1 MDAATLANLELLC
14 GSEGTKEGSLLARI
28 ECGCATDAGR
38 RLLRRWISAPMIDAG
53 AIKRR
58 QDAVWAAV
66 DGACDV
72 ADAMD
77 AVTRSMRKGPDLERA
92 VGRARGA
99 KNASIGAVLPP
110 HLARPRCQRRIAAL
124 RAARDAAHAAWTRDG
139 PLSSRIAQGMKKR
152 YPRSCAGSSTR
163 GIIRSRRWR
172 RSR

>member
-66 DGACDV
+66 DGGSDV
-72 ADAMD
+72 VLGGGLRTAA
-77 AVTRSMRKGPDLERA
+77 
-92 VGRARGA
+92 
-99 KNASIGAVLPP
+99 ASAWCL
-110 HLARPRCQRRIAAL
+110 RISLSAA
-124 RAARDAAHAAWTRDG
+124 AA
-139 PLSSRIAQGMKKR
+139 P
-152 YPRSCAGSSTR
+152 
-163 GIIRSRRWR
+163 
-172 RSR
+172 